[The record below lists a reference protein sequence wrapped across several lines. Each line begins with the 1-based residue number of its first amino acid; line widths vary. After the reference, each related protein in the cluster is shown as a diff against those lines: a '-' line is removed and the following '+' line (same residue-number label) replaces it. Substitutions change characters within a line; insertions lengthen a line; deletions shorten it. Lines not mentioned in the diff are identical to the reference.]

1 MAKAIELV
9 PVPAHNPDGV
19 REELQR
25 KLAAAPLEHAEAL
38 LSLWELLQIAEDRQV
53 IDIAKGL
60 LATSD
65 NLVEKLAAGANM
77 PGSIRA
83 MRNGLLLAELLGA
96 LDPETLKALV
106 QALPSAVKT
115 GSESATAEKPPS
127 LWSSVRGFFSADGRR
142 TLGLMSG
149 LAVALGAALQQKS
162 KK

>member
-115 GSESATAEKPPS
+115 GSESATIFFCGWAANAWPDEWAGGGARGCFAAE
-127 LWSSVRGFFSADGRR
+127 V
-142 TLGLMSG
+142 
-149 LAVALGAALQQKS
+149 QKVGEIIS
-162 KK
+162 P